1 MKNSSVNVG
10 MRAKNMHA
18 LTVNNLWV
26 GVRQHFP
33 TAMIQAVVQLSLSW
47 LQDTHK
53 PWLAH
58 QHPGKSEEEWC
69 DSTCTLVLLTL
80 LEELLED
87 LTTPPSSKPKNVSEK
102 WQIKLFL
109 KSQTFLFVFAMQDFV
124 TKMVFLSFC
133 FSHLF
138 SRCITSSI
146 DVHKVIYFK
155 CWTSNLIVNFPFLF
169 KVVILLHC
177 QTSL

>member
-1 MKNSSVNVG
+1 MKNGSVNLG

-33 TAMIQAVVQLSLSW
+33 TAVIQAVVQLSLSW

-53 PWLAH
+53 PWLTH
-58 QHPGKSEEEWC
+58 QHPGKSKEQWC
-69 DSTCTLVLLTL
+69 ATTCTLVLLTL

-87 LTTPPSSKPKNVSEK
+87 LIIPPSSKPENVSEK

-109 KSQTFLFVFAMQDFV
+109 KPLTFLFVFATQDFV
-124 TKMVFLSFC
+124 TKMVFLFFFFPTC
-133 FSHLF
+133 FQ
-138 SRCITSSI
+138 
-146 DVHKVIYFK
+146 DV
-155 CWTSNLIVNFPFLF
+155 
-169 KVVILLHC
+169 
-177 QTSL
+177 SLALYMFIK